1 MLSTEALVDLGETL
15 KRQNFQVTSHQLIAA
30 RRALT
35 GLLARDLLPSS
46 LPELT
51 PFLGPIFS
59 TTPEEQQKFEDIYRE
74 WTNARFPQIRIAR
87 TNPSVGASKVR
98 KREIS
103 RLAGFVLAGLSLCLA
118 AFLYWAFHEKRLEVW
133 VLTQDPPVSQV
144 DVTEAKTGFV
154 GKSVPR
160 TPVQIPFRNWDLPLI
175 VEMKAE
181 GHETGSLRIDRPAP
195 ESIRNQLS
203 RTAPVIDSEKSEP
216 IRPPENDIALPAPV
230 VPSPS
235 PAPEI
240 KPVPQEFVTTLQ
252 PWHVAALVGYLLLLA
267 SWWLWTSVRRAGWLQ
282 RQPASGN
289 ETEQRLKTDSGQF
302 LAAFQHDLHFLG
314 RELRRRRTVPS
325 HDLDVIATIER
336 TLQRGGLVTPVYESR
351 VEPEYLFLVDRAS
364 LSDHLARMADELVRG
379 LHERNL
385 SVEKFFFDGTPGRC
399 RHFALKRGAP
409 DQGPQDLS
417 QLFARY
423 GERQIV
429 LFSDAQKFLDP
440 YTGRRAPWVEQVMSW
455 SRPIVITPRLPKQWG
470 RLEAEIQ
477 RTGLMLL
484 PFNRLGLKLLS
495 DAIGRDRA
503 RTSLLAV
510 ASARAT
516 PAYLRDFDRLLDH
529 EAPSAEFVAKVINS
543 LKQDL
548 DERTFAWLCGCA
560 VYPELHW
567 GITLSVGEC
576 LLQGPNE
583 LAERLPMIS
592 QLPWLRVGYMPDW
605 LREALLSDF
614 SEEDQS
620 RVRATLEKFLLNVS
634 DAQGDAEP
642 LRIAISGSAAKDT
655 VRNFWQHVRG
665 FFGRRAPVAATKSVE
680 ERVFLRFM
688 SGAPSRLAVGVNE
701 NLRKLVFRDG
711 ASLAGL
717 RPLAVLAAAGIG
729 SALLLWQLPIYV
741 TSEVLLEPNQPTLA
755 ALKALPEIAKPLE
768 VEPAPDEKSALPI
781 VPIDKADSLPA
792 KLPDAAVVAMNE
804 PKAAL
809 DSGTVNLNVLP
820 WGEIFVNGV
829 SRGMS
834 PPMTFLKLAPGK
846 YQIEVKNSPFTP
858 HTVTLEFK
866 AAETIALNHRF
877 DMANEP
883 TSATATQTISVVS
896 RGAPKYPEEAI
907 REGVTSGFVKAQLIL
922 AADGGVASVNM
933 LEALGSPEYEK
944 KMSDARR
951 DSQPRTTSVAAAFS
965 REATKAL
972 SQWKFNPGA
981 AGRKYDIELTF
992 KEPLAALAPETAPPQ
1007 LLTGVIPFPDGGTYT
1022 GQYKLNALK
1031 LEVLHGFGEFVSSA
1045 FRYKGE
1051 FRDNKKQ
1058 GKGTYTWAN
1067 GNVYEGDFV
1076 DDEPFG
1082 RGKFVFATGDRYEGS
1097 YSKGA
1102 FNGRGVS
1109 TAKNGDKTDGYFVN
1123 GRAVGSAIYTFSSGD
1138 KFEGEMVNGVMSGR
1152 GKFTAKGGDSW
1163 EATFVNNLAE
1173 RTGVYFFSNG
1183 DRYEGD
1189 FTAGKPTGKGAYYYS
1204 TGFKSEGNY
1213 VNAQLNGEG
1222 KFYFNDGSWFEGVF
1236 EQGLKRAK
1244 GFSVSKDGT
1253 KRAAEI
1259 VDGQVRI
1266 AGDAVASPVESV
1278 SSSATSPTQQRRG
1291 SDDKVALVI
1300 GNSQYPTGTLRTA
1313 VNDAQAVAKTL
1324 SDLGFKVMIKINADY
1339 ATMRGVAV
1347 EFARV
1352 LDGANVAVFYYAGH
1366 GIQYRG
1372 QNYLAPI
1379 DAKLTTEASISFN
1392 AMPVTQILD
1401 IIEEAK
1407 VRHKFIIL
1415 DASRNNPFSNAFT
1428 SPGLAKIQAPA
1439 GTIVSFAAAA
1449 GQVAP
1454 DGVDGVN
1461 SLFTRTLIRE
1471 MRDSG
1476 LSAAPMFQRIQTLVA
1491 QESRNTQ
1498 LPEFHNTPLF
1508 RVPFFFASKLS
1519 GDSQAAIE
1527 GEFWRSAKEGRKIE
1541 GYQLYLEKYPNGNF
1555 SSLARLEVER
1565 LKREKVQPDA
1575 KK

>member
-15 KRQNFQVTSHQLIAA
+15 KQQNFQVTSHQLIAA

-35 GLLARDLLPSS
+35 GLLARDFLPTN
-46 LPELT
+46 LQDLT

-59 TTPEEQQKFEDIYRE
+59 TTPEEQQKFEHIYRE
-74 WTNARFPQIRIAR
+74 WTNARFPQVRIAR
-87 TNPSVGASKVR
+87 STHPPSTSPAKPSNIR
-98 KREIS
+98 
-103 RLAGFVLAGLSLCLA
+103 RLAGFVFGLLAFCLA
-118 AFLYWAFHEKRLEVW
+118 AFIYWAFHEKLLEVW
-133 VLTQDPPVSQV
+133 VLTQDSLVSQV
-144 DVTEAKTGFV
+144 DVTEVKTGFS
-154 GKSVPR
+154 GTSKLD
-160 TPVQIPFRNWDLPLI
+160 TPMQIPFRNWDLPLI

-181 GHETGSLRIDRPAP
+181 GHETGSVRVDRPAP
-195 ESIRNQLS
+195 KSIRNQLS
-203 RTAPVIDSEKSEP
+203 RTAPAVNAEKNDP
-216 IRPPENDIALPAPV
+216 VLPPEKDIAPPVPAV
-230 VPSPS
+230 PS
-235 PAPEI
+235 PAPPPDI
-240 KPVPQEFVTTLQ
+240 KPAPQELVKILQ
-252 PWHVAALVGYLLLLA
+252 PWHVAALVAYLLVLA
-267 SWWLWTSVRRAGWLQ
+267 SWWLWTSVRRTGWLQ

-302 LAAFQHDLHFLG
+302 LAAFHNDLHFLG

-325 HDLDVIATIER
+325 HELDVSATIER
-336 TLQRGGLVTPVYESR
+336 TLQRGGLVSPVYESR

-399 RHFALKRGAP
+399 RHVALKRGAP

-455 SRPIVITPRLPKQWG
+455 SRPIVITPRQPKQWG

-495 DAIGRDRA
+495 DAIGRDKA

-516 PAYLRDFDRLLDH
+516 PPYLRDFDRLLDH
-529 EAPSAEFVAKVINS
+529 EAPSAEFVAKVIKS

-605 LREALLSDF
+605 LREALLADF

-620 RVRATLEKFLLNVS
+620 TVRATLERFLSKVS

-655 VRNFWQHVRG
+655 VRNLWQRM
-665 FFGRRAPVAATKSVE
+665 FALFGRRAPVAATKSVE

-688 SGAPSRLAVGVNE
+688 SGAPSRLAVSANE
-701 NLRKLVFRDG
+701 NLRQLFFRDG

-717 RPLAVLAAAGIG
+717 RPLAVFVAAGIG
-729 SALLLWQLPIYV
+729 SALLLWQLPLYV
-741 TSEVLLEPNQPTLA
+741 TSEVLLDPNQPTLA

-768 VEPAPDEKSALPI
+768 VEPAPDKESVLPI
-781 VPIDKADSLPA
+781 APVDKADSLPV
-792 KLPDAAVVAMNE
+792 KLPDVAVVAVNE
-804 PKAAL
+804 PKATL

-834 PPMTFLKLAPGK
+834 PPMKSLKLAPGK
-846 YQIEVKNSPFTP
+846 YQIEIRNSPFTP
-858 HTVTLEFK
+858 HTVALEFK

-877 DMANEP
+877 DMATEP
-883 TSATATQTISVVS
+883 TSTIATQTVSVVS
-896 RGAPKYPEEAI
+896 RGAPEFPVEAY
-907 REGVTSGFVKAQLIL
+907 RQGVTSGFVKAQLIL
-922 AADGGVASVNM
+922 AADGGVASVNI

-944 KMSDARR
+944 KMSDTRR

-972 SQWKFNPGA
+972 SEWKFNPGA
-981 AGRKYDIELTF
+981 SGRKYDIELTF
-992 KEPLAALAPETAPPQ
+992 KEPTAALVPETAPPQ
-1007 LLTGVIPFPDGGTYT
+1007 LLTGVIPFPNGATYT
-1022 GQYKLNALK
+1022 GQYKLNAEK
-1031 LEVLHGFGEFVSSA
+1031 LQVLHGVGEFVSSA

-1051 FRDNKKQ
+1051 FRDNNKH
-1058 GKGTYTWAN
+1058 GKGSYVWAN
-1067 GNVYEGDFV
+1067 GHRYEGDFA
-1076 DDEPFG
+1076 DDEPSG
-1082 RGKFVFATGDRYEGS
+1082 RGKFEFVSGDRYEGE
-1097 YSKGA
+1097 YAKGA
-1102 FNGRGVS
+1102 FNGKG
-1109 TAKNGDKTDGYFVN
+1109 TFIAKNGERTEGIFVN
-1123 GRAVGSAIYTFSSGD
+1123 GRAHG
-1138 KFEGEMVNGVMSGR
+1138 KGV
-1152 GKFTAKGGDSW
+1152 F
-1163 EATFVNNLAE
+1163 
-1173 RTGVYFFSNG
+1173 YFSNG

-1189 FTAGKPTGKGAYYYS
+1189 FANGSMTGMGAYYYS
-1204 TGFKSEGNY
+1204 TGYRSQGKY

-1236 EQGLKRAK
+1236 EQGIKRAK

-1266 AGDAVASPVESV
+1266 AGDAVASPAESV
-1278 SSSATSPTQQRRG
+1278 SSSATSPTQQLRG

-1300 GNSQYPTGTLRTA
+1300 GNSLYPMGSLRTA

-1324 SDLGFKVMIKINADY
+1324 SDLGFKVIIKTNADY

-1352 LDGANVAVFYYAGH
+1352 MDGATAAVFYYAGH
-1366 GIQYRG
+1366 GIQYRA
-1372 QNYLAPI
+1372 QNYLVPT
-1379 DAKLTTEASISFN
+1379 DTKLPSEQSIAFN
-1392 AMPVTQILD
+1392 AMPVKQLVD
-1401 IIEEAK
+1401 IMEDAK

-1415 DASRNNPFSNAFT
+1415 DASREHPFSATFT
-1428 SPGLAKIQAPA
+1428 SKGLAKIQAPA
-1439 GTIVSFAAAA
+1439 GTIISFAMAAD
-1449 GQVAP
+1449 QIVP
-1454 DGVDGVN
+1454 DQADGAN
-1461 SLFTRTLIRE
+1461 SLFTRMLIRE
-1471 MRDSG
+1471 MRDPQ
-1476 LSAAPMFQRIQTLVA
+1476 LQAAAMFQRVQTLVA

-1508 RVPFFFASKLS
+1508 RVPFFFASKTS
-1519 GDSQAAIE
+1519 ADSRSAIE
-1527 GEFWRSAKEGRKIE
+1527 NEFWRSAKEGTKIE
-1541 GYQLYLEKYPNGNF
+1541 AYELYLEKYPNGNF
-1555 SSLARLEVER
+1555 SSLARLQIER
-1565 LKREKVQPDA
+1565 LKREKVQIEAP
-1575 KK
+1575 K